1 MANDAPKEK
10 SPAMMASATHVSKTL
25 SQKSPS
31 EALSAVK

>member
-31 EALSAVK
+31 EAAPAVK